1 MVHAQP
7 GVLQLL
13 KGVAAHI
20 QSKFGYGR
28 IVVQAGGGG
37 GLDVVRV
44 VHVARSVGP
53 VEGELVGIHHHFRHE
68 QTVGGVELGQLS
80 GLQGHV
86 VPVHVETVISR
97 TAEQIRTVRIDPR
110 HHNNVDIV
118 QQSCGLRIG
127 DQIGHYHQSA
137 LTSGGLVGM
146 DLRLIPHS
154 GLAVGVDQIG
164 SFLQGGVLGD
174 RRLGEDGQRDV
185 EFVVGGGSGRIQV
198 HVVTLGIHFLH
209 VRYHLVLSGKL
220 MGSVSAVEGGGG
232 VAARFMSGTLNG
244 EVLVQDLVGPDA
256 QHVVPGIHH
265 IGIGSMAGLH
275 GRLIAVAERIFV
287 GAQLAAG
294 DLHGNCTAGQIRFCH
309 VEDLQNVVVAVAVD
323 VVAVSTGLVDVVAA
337 VLIGSDLC
345 QLSIVDHRVQSAAGR
360 GGEAAVQVHLNF
372 FRRDPFGV
380 SEGQSSPVIID
391 ARVLYQS
398 AQQSIA
404 LVLVYVCTAGILQSI
419 PLRVPLESQRKQAV
433 LVLNGLHDSVR
444 GHGHDSQTVTQIIRV
459 HRLVVGSG
467 NPLQGICAKNIV
479 QPLGFLADG
488 DSFVASTAS

>member
-1 MVHAQP
+1 MHCTIHIVLDEGSLVVSLGLAGSGLIENQNIVLVVGRALCDGLLAGVGHQFLDLLRVLRRIGQIRENGSLLREYAALEIGLACADAAGLYQEGQAVIQAEVSPANGVVRRLAVMIHAQP

-20 QSKFGYGR
+20 QSKVGYGR
-28 IVVQAGGGG
+28 IVVQAGGGS
-37 GLDVVRV
+37 GLNVVRI

-80 GLQGHV
+80 SLQGHM

-97 TAEQIRTVRIDPR
+97 TAEQIGTVRIDPR

-198 HVVTLGIHFLH
+198 HVVTLGIHFFH

-232 VAARFMSGTLNG
+232 VLLVQSRILSG
-244 EVLVQDLVGPDA
+244 EVRIKNLIGPDA

-265 IGIGSMAGLH
+265 IGVGGLAGLY
-275 GRLIAVAERIFV
+275 GGLIAVAERIFV

-294 DLHGNCTAGQIRFCH
+294 DLYGHRARRNIFVGH
-309 VEDLQNVVVAVAVD
+309 VEDLQDIIVAVAGD
-323 VVAVSTGLVDVVAA
+323 VVAVSTGLVDSVAA
-337 VLIGSDLC
+337 VLIGQNL
-345 QLSIVDHRVQSAAGR
+345 L
-360 GGEAAVQVHLNF
+360 
-372 FRRDPFGV
+372 
-380 SEGQSSPVIID
+380 
-391 ARVLYQS
+391 
-398 AQQSIA
+398 
-404 LVLVYVCTAGILQSI
+404 
-419 PLRVPLESQRKQAV
+419 
-433 LVLNGLHDSVR
+433 
-444 GHGHDSQTVTQIIRV
+444 
-459 HRLVVGSG
+459 
-467 NPLQGICAKNIV
+467 
-479 QPLGFLADG
+479 
-488 DSFVASTAS
+488 